1 MSTPVRRRRTSHKPW
16 LDALLGAAL
25 AVTACNKPKDDG
37 VVAPDGGG
45 GATPGG
51 PGAPV
56 ELAPVDHPSQLLPRG
71 AVLLVTGTSFDRAA
85 EAFERDRLV
94 AAFGPQYTS
103 LRAVIVGSLGHD
115 LLDPKAWPE
124 VGLDPGGTIGVA
136 VSGVGPD
143 AKIVLFA
150 SVSDRKKLV
159 DAIRGVAGK
168 AEVEMVEEAYGSASI
183 LRPKGEAK
191 DGVVVLRDR
200 FAALVIDTGKG
211 NLDYAKLMVTMDPNV
226 SLASQAAY
234 RKATGGLRAADL
246 VTYLDVSTMVDQV
259 NARNSEISAKPPNN
273 WAQEELDRAK
283 REGAS
288 PERLAELERQ
298 VEQVRQDEARWRK
311 RDEGERA
318 LAELVVSG
326 IEGVGITATAKR
338 SGPVLDGRVVAGPDA
353 FVRRLLVNR
362 TGTSALPV
370 AMNGAPLWCG
380 AGRIDPTTGLELLE
394 AMAAADGQEPAEFMA
409 EGKRALGLDLAADVV
424 PVLGGDG
431 ELCLAYEG
439 TPGEGRMD
447 PKTQLGLGAIIQ
459 TTDAAK
465 AKYVLAKI
473 ATSDSEIGKR
483 MKKRGEGYT
492 LDVPDWRT
500 VHLQTAGDRVVVS
513 TDPELAKRLA
523 AGDPGSMPSKI
534 RPPGAM
540 GAIGLSGTAASQVV
554 DLSLS
559 VLWTMLGRS
568 STSGPVVVARGLT
581 QEEMEKVPLSAK
593 TKKAKKAMDK
603 AYARVQ
609 ALEGKREAA
618 EMKQVLAFT
627 DGLGVLVTA
636 ASEDDRGFTLTGGQ
650 FLRAES
656 LGAVLESLLRA
667 ATGGVGLTLEP
678 ADQKALEEAWQ
689 RWSEAQ
695 QVYIEARMEDGEKA
709 AKKLGKGPAPVPVIA
724 PPR

>member
-1 MSTPVRRRRTSHKPW
+1 MSTPVRRRRTSYRPW
-16 LDALLGAAL
+16 LEALLGTAL
-25 AVTACNKPKDDG
+25 ALAACNKPKDDG

-71 AVLLVTGTSFDRAA
+71 TALLVTGTSFARAA
-85 EAFERDRLV
+85 EVFERDRLV

-103 LRAVIVGSLGHD
+103 LRSVIVGSLGHD

-124 VGLDPGGTIGVA
+124 VGLDPGGTVGVA
-136 VSGVGPD
+136 VSGIGPD
-143 AKIVLFA
+143 AKIVLVA

-159 DAIRGVAGK
+159 EAIRGVAGK
-168 AEVEMVEEAYGSASI
+168 AEIEMVEEAYGSASI
-183 LRPKGEAK
+183 LRPKGEVK

-211 NLDYAKLMVTMDPNV
+211 SLDYAKLLVTMDPNV
-226 SLASQAAY
+226 SLASNAAY

-246 VTYLDVSTMVDQV
+246 VTYLDVSTMVDQANV
-259 NARNSEISAKPPNN
+259 RKTEVASSN
-273 WAQEELDRAK
+273 WAEEELGRAK
-283 REGAS
+283 QEGAS
-288 PERLAELERQ
+288 PERIAELERQ
-298 VEQVRQDEARWRK
+298 VEQVRQEEARWRK

-318 LAELVVSG
+318 LAELLVSG

-338 SGPVLDGRVVAGPDA
+338 SGPVLDGRVAAGPDA
-353 FVRRLLVNR
+353 FLRRLLVNR
-362 TGTSALPV
+362 SGAPTLPV

-380 AGRIDPTTGLELLE
+380 SGRIDPTAGLELLE
-394 AMAAADGQEPAEFMA
+394 AMAGADGQEPAEFMA
-409 EGKRALGLDLAADVV
+409 EGKRALGLDLATDVV

-431 ELCLAYEG
+431 ELCLAFEG

-473 ATSDSEIGKR
+473 ATSDSELGKR

-492 LDVPDWRT
+492 VDVPDWRT
-500 VHLQTAGDRVVVS
+500 MHLGTAGDRVVVS
-513 TDPELAKRLA
+513 TDPDLPKRLA

-534 RPPGAM
+534 RPPGAT
-540 GAIGLSGTAASQVV
+540 GAIGLPGTAASQVV
-554 DLSLS
+554 DLSLG
-559 VLWTMLGRS
+559 VLWTMLGRMS
-568 STSGPVVVARGLT
+568 PSEPWVSVPGLT
-581 QEEMEKVPLSAK
+581 PEELAKVPLSAK
-593 TKKAKKAMDK
+593 AKKAKKAMDK
-603 AYARVQ
+603 AYEKVR
-609 ALEGKREAA
+609 ALEAKREAA

-627 DGLGVLVTA
+627 DGLGLVVTA
-636 ASEDDRGFTLTGGQ
+636 ATEDDRGFTLTGGQ

-656 LGAVLESLLRA
+656 LGAVVESLLRA

-678 ADQKALEEAWQ
+678 ADQKALDEAWE
-689 RWSEAQ
+689 RWSDAQ
-695 QVYIEARMEDGEKA
+695 RAYTEARMEDGTKA
-709 AKKLGKGPAPVPVIA
+709 AKKLGRNPEPVAEVAPVQ
-724 PPR
+724 